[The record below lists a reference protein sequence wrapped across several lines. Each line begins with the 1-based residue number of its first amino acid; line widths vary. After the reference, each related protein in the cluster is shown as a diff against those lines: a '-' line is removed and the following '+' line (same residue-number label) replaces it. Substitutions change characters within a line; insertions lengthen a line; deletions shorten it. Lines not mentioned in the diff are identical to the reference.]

1 MDKIVNPKEMK
12 MKINMIIKVS
22 SLIVIIF
29 LSYSSSGQT
38 NDWIA
43 PPENINRVNPLKGN
57 AKALVKGKKIY
68 YQICATCHGRSGIG
82 DGPGGKTFDPKPAD
96 HTSEKVQKQSDGEL
110 FWKITN
116 GRGDMPTY
124 GQLLSKTQRWQV
136 IEYIRLLKKN

>member
-1 MDKIVNPKEMK
+1 MK
-12 MKINMIIKVS
+12 MKINMVFKIS
-22 SLIVIIF
+22 SFFAIIF
-29 LSYSSSGQT
+29 LSYSSYGQT

-43 PPENINRVNPLKGN
+43 PPENIDLINPLKGDE
-57 AKALVKGKKIY
+57 KAQKKGKQIY
-68 YQICATCHGRSGIG
+68 YQICATCHGRTGVG
-82 DGPGGKTFDPKPAD
+82 DGPGGETFDPKPAD
-96 HTSEKVQKQSDGEL
+96 HTSKKVQKQSDGEL